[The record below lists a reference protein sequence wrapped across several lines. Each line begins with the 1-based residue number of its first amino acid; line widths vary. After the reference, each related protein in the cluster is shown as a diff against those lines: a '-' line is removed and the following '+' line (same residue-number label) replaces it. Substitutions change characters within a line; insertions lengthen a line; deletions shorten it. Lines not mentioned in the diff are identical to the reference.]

1 MKVTQ
6 AFSNAVLKHES
17 YANLIEDDELFIQ
30 EELWLEQCQNEFLK
44 LKGMVATQD
53 SDNPSNSNPT
63 VDTHASV
70 PK

>member
-44 LKGMVATQD
+44 LKI
-53 SDNPSNSNPT
+53 
-63 VDTHASV
+63 DTIASSILKV
-70 PK
+70 SRKT